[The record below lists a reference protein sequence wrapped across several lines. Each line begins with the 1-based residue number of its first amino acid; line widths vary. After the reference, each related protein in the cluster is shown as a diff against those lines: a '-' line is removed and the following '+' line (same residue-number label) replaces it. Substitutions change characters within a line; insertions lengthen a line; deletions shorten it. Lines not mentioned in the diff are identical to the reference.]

1 MDEIRPIDRL
11 IEYLQYSKISPS
23 KAEKALGVANAYIQ
37 NSKNRKGEIG
47 SSILSKLAS
56 EYLDLNLIWL
66 ITGNGQ
72 MLLTPSVVQENKE
85 DTPSQKEQI
94 TVVSKDKKVNTAPP
108 TLSKTAPATAPATH
122 NLGMPKVVAV
132 NENNEDLVSL
142 VSAKAAAG
150 YLNGYADAEYVEN
163 LPTIRLPNLKGGTH
177 RAFENKGHSMLP
189 TLHNGSISVGR
200 WVESLDEIK
209 DRRIYIIVS
218 KHDGIVIKRVLNRVE
233 EAGKLI
239 LLSDNSNKVEYPN
252 YTIDVSDILEVWYLR
267 GGFIFDFREP
277 SELYARFNDMEA
289 KITIMQEQLQKL
301 LL

>member
-1 MDEIRPIDRL
+1 MVEPISKRIEL
-11 IEYLQYSKISPS
+11 IMSKFNFNKNSFS
-23 KAEKALGVANAYIQ
+23 KAIGITNNVTIGYIINEQREPSYQVLVKILQTFDSINADWLLTGKGEMFVDPNNEGIEKAN
-37 NSKNRKGEIG
+37 
-47 SSILSKLAS
+47 
-56 EYLDLNLIWL
+56 
-66 ITGNGQ
+66 
-72 MLLTPSVVQENKE
+72 TPRLNKE
-85 DTPSQKEQI
+85 I
-94 TVVSKDKKVNTAPP
+94 AVVTEPKLTNNAPPTLGKTAPP
-108 TLSKTAPATAPATH
+108 TAPATG
-122 NLGMPKVVAV
+122 NLGMPKVVAI

-150 YLNGYADAEYVEN
+150 YLNGYADTEYVEN

-200 WVESLDEIK
+200 WVESLDDIK

-218 KHDGIVIKRVLNRVE
+218 KHDGIVIKRVLNRIE
-233 EAGKLI
+233 EAGKVI

-277 SELYARFNDMEA
+277 SELYSRFNDMES
-289 KITIMQEQLQKL
+289 KMTIMQEQLQKL
-301 LL
+301 L

>member
-56 EYLDLNLIWL
+56 EYLDLNLIWV

-72 MLLTPSVVQENKE
+72 MLLTPNEIQKNKE
-85 DTPSQKEQI
+85 DTPSVNQENNI
-94 TVVSKDKKVNTAPP
+94 VSEPKTANILHPNTTKKLHP
-108 TLSKTAPATAPATH
+108 TLHPTG

-132 NENNEDLVSL
+132 NEHNEDLVSL

-150 YLNGYADAEYVEN
+150 YLNGYADTEYVEN

-200 WVESLDEIK
+200 WVESLDDIK
-209 DRRIYIIVS
+209 DRRIYIVVS
-218 KHDGIVIKRVLNRVE
+218 KHDGIVIKRVLNRIE

-239 LLSDNSNKVEYPN
+239 LLSDNSNKTEYPN
-252 YTIDVSDILEVWYLR
+252 YTIDASDILEVWYLR

-277 SELYARFNDMEA
+277 SELYARFNDVEA
-289 KITIMQEQLQKL
+289 RLTIMQEQLQKL
-301 LL
+301 L